1 MVGQWG
7 KMYLDRVQ
15 KQADG
20 QGGLNC
26 RQAAS
31 QKSARQ
37 AAEHADSCSGCGDVS
52 CNGYFLAHL
61 GAARTVSYLKFEK
74 IHARFLNATV
84 S

>member
-31 QKSARQ
+31 QVVPDRLPSMPTA
-37 AAEHADSCSGCGDVS
+37 V
-52 CNGYFLAHL
+52 L
-61 GAARTVSYLKFEK
+61 GVVMCHVTVIS
-74 IHARFLNATV
+74 
-84 S
+84 